1 LAESEKVYT
10 RKASGLVRE
19 ISAHEVLNYT
29 LLSAGPLFFFTYAIL
44 LLPAQYVG
52 GDMAIALLILLPVL
66 LCLAYNTSMLGAAMP
81 RAGGDYVF
89 GSRIVHPVWGLVP
102 SASVL
107 LSFIVG
113 IGTLPPIAMEFF
125 LAPSLQTSFPNS
137 ALATS
142 IANALSSNV
151 VEVGIGILLI
161 GVGYAL
167 VASSTRSWFW
177 MIKILQYGTLITL
190 IALIGTLVASTNS
203 GFQNSLNSYSSQ
215 YNASYSKILSAAQTQ
230 GWSAPTFSLAATIAI
245 VIFSLFF
252 LAAPLS
258 VYFGGEVKEAK
269 RSLPIGLIGGMSLAW
284 VLAMAAVLAWFNV
297 FPNNFMSALVT
308 ISTSSAYTLPFPL
321 SVNYLI
327 QILTGSPTLA
337 FLIGLGIT
345 LNVIGFTISPMLPAS
360 RILFS
365 WSFDRL
371 IPQKFATVNSRTHTP
386 LFSYL
391 VLAVLT
397 IIVLIASIYTSIVT
411 ALFATTLLVA
421 IAFTPNGFTAALL
434 PFRRKDVFEKAPAMV
449 RRKIG
454 PVPVLVITG
463 LIQGVG
469 LAAFLVMMLLFFPA
483 TAGGPVN
490 ATTLSVVIA
499 VIVFAIVLYP
509 IARSYH
515 NRKEGIDIGWA
526 YKEMPPV

>member
-1 LAESEKVYT
+1 MIEKEKVYT
-10 RKASGLVRE
+10 RQASGLVRE

-29 LLSAGPLFFFTYAIL
+29 LLSAGPLFFIAYSIL
-44 LLPAQYVG
+44 LVPAQFVG
-52 GDMAIALLILLPVL
+52 ADMAIALVLLLPVL
-66 LCLAYNTSMLGAAMP
+66 LSIAYNTSMLGATMP

-89 GSRIVHPVWGLVP
+89 GSRIVHPIWGLIP

-125 LAPSLQTSFPNS
+125 FAPALQTSFPNS
-137 ALATS
+137 ALATG
-142 IANALSSNV
+142 IASALSSSS

-161 GVGYAL
+161 GGGYAL
-167 VASSTRSWFW
+167 VAVSTRAWFW
-177 MIKILQYGTLITL
+177 IIKILQYGSLITL
-190 IALIGTLVASTNS
+190 LALIGTLVAATNS
-203 GFQNSLNSYSSQ
+203 GFQGAFNSYSSQ
-215 YNASYSKILSAAQTQ
+215 YNLSYSKVFTAAQSQ
-230 GWSAPTFSLAATIAI
+230 GWSTPAFSLAATVAV

-269 RSLPIGLIGGMSLAW
+269 RSLPIGLIGGMSIAWILAI
-284 VLAMAAVLAWFNV
+284 VAVLAWFNV
-297 FPNNFMSALVT
+297 IPNDFTSGLAT
-308 ISTSSAYTLPFPL
+308 ISSSSAYTLPFPL

-327 QILTGSPTLA
+327 QILTANPILA
-337 FLIGLGIT
+337 FLIGFGIT

-371 IPQKFATVNSRTHTP
+371 IPQKFASVNSRTHTP
-386 LFSYL
+386 IFSYA

-397 IIVLIASIYTSIVT
+397 IIVLIVSIYTSVIT

-434 PFRRKDVFEKAPAMV
+434 PFRRKDIFEKAPAMV
-449 RRKIG
+449 KRKIG
-454 PVPVLVITG
+454 PVPVLLITG

-469 LAAFLVMMLLFFPA
+469 LGGMLLAMLLFFPA

-490 ATTLSVVIA
+490 ATSLSVVLA

-509 IARSYH
+509 IARSYY
-515 NRKEGIDIGWA
+515 RSREEIDIAWA
-526 YKEMPPV
+526 YKEMPPE